1 MAKKKN
7 NTEIKKQSDDLFKL
21 VLKKTNTSYSE
32 FVTMMKEMYVTANL
46 DVVTPAEKKQF
57 NQLSL

>member
-21 VLKKTNTSYSE
+21 VLKKTNTSYNE